1 MVLALCVVVHLIT
14 ILIAMRGGLSSQEI
28 LARTR
33 GNEVFAA
40 FYILFLLSAVVH
52 APIGLARIAEEW
64 LQWRGRS
71 LGLALL
77 VFAVGLLVLGVRAIW
92 GVYVGG

>member
-1 MVLALCVVVHLIT
+1 M
-14 ILIAMRGGLSSQEI
+14 AMRGGLSAAEI

-33 GNEVFAA
+33 GNMAFAL
-40 FYILFLLSAVVH
+40 FYALFLISAVVH

-71 LGLALL
+71 LGVALL
-77 VFAVGLLVLGVRAIW
+77 AFAFLLLARLRGCLIRCQEFSH
-92 GVYVGG
+92 